1 MGGSATYGSASP
13 EAIRSDRSIRLDP
26 ALQHPPSRPSPARG
40 EGATVRFML
49 DLPPDLIAALRAA
62 RRIVASTGA
71 GISAE
76 SGISTFRDA
85 QTGLWAKY
93 KPEDL
98 ATPQAFLRNPR
109 RVWEWY
115 EWRRSVVATVE
126 PNPGHHALARI
137 EAARGTAG
145 ADFLLVTQNVDG
157 LHAKAGSRNLVELH
171 GNIQRTICFDRRHAA
186 ASWAATEDP
195 PPLCAECG
203 SPLRPDVVWFGETLP
218 PDALRRAQQAAA
230 QCDLFLSI
238 GTSTLVY
245 PAAELP
251 FVAGSNGAT
260 VVEINPDATPLSKL
274 ADFVLREKS
283 GIALPAIA
291 DAMLA

>member
-1 MGGSATYGSASP
+1 MT
-13 EAIRSDRSIRLDP
+13 
-26 ALQHPPSRPSPARG
+26 
-40 EGATVRFML
+40 L
-49 DLPPDLIAALRAA
+49 DLPHDLIAALRATK
-62 RRIVASTGA
+62 RIVASTGA

-85 QTGLWAKY
+85 QTGLWSKY

-109 RVWEWY
+109 MVWEWY

-137 EAARGTAG
+137 EAARGAAG

-157 LHAKAGSRNLVELH
+157 LHVKAGSRNLVELH
-171 GNIQRTICFDRRHAA
+171 GNIRRTICFDRRHPAE
-186 ASWAATEDP
+186 SWAPTDEP
-195 PPLCAECG
+195 PPRCAECG
-203 SPLRPDVVWFGETLP
+203 AMLRPDVVWFGETLP
-218 PDALRRAQQAAA
+218 PMALRRAQQAAA
-230 QCDLFLSI
+230 ECDMFLSI

-251 FVAGSNGAT
+251 FIAGSNGAT
-260 VVEINPDATPLSKL
+260 IVEINPDATPLSRQ
-274 ADFVLREKS
+274 ADFVLREKA

-291 DAMLA
+291 DAMLDS